1 MDDTLTDIATR
12 LRRSIARLN
21 RRLRL
26 SATGPISP
34 AQVAILAWLDKNES
48 LTLGELA
55 SFEQVRPPSI
65 TPLVNVLNAEGLV
78 SSAKDATDRRST
90 RVTLTPKGRKE
101 LNAIRRRRTEFLERK
116 LLALSPADRDKA
128 AELVAFLETLL
139 EES

>member
-65 TPLVNVLNAEGLV
+65 TPLVNALNAEGLV

>member
-48 LTLGELA
+48 LTLGEHA

-65 TPLVNVLNAEGLV
+65 TPLVNALNAEGLV

>member
-12 LRRSIARLN
+12 LRQGVARLH

-26 SATGPISP
+26 SATGPLSP
-34 AQVAILAWLDKNES
+34 AQVSILAWTDKYDS

-55 SFEQVRPPSI
+55 AFEQVRPPSI
-65 TPLVNVLNAEGLV
+65 TPLVRGLEAGGLIV
-78 SSAKDATDRRST
+78 CSKDESDRRST
-90 RVTLTPKGRKE
+90 RVCLTVKGRKE
-101 LNAIRRRRTEFLERK
+101 LNVVRRRRTEFLERK
-116 LLALSPADRDKA
+116 LLALSPQDRDKA